1 MKEISHHVDHG
12 HVVYPLVR
20 RRVGTTHRIHLD
32 LSASTAIAARLRRKR
47 RRLVGGLATGRSI
60 RAFVPSRLRLPRQRL
75 TSRFLRHLAV
85 VVVPAVDVEARDQ
98 RRHCAL

>member
-1 MKEISHHVDHG
+1 MHKLYYPYIH
-12 HVVYPLVR
+12 PLVR

>member
-1 MKEISHHVDHG
+1 MHKLYYPYIH
-12 HVVYPLVR
+12 PLVR

-47 RRLVGGLATGRSI
+47 RRLVGGLATRGGI
-60 RAFVPSRLRLPRQRL
+60 RAFVPSRLRLPRQ
-75 TSRFLRHLAV
+75 RFLRHLAV

-98 RRHCAL
+98 RGHCAL

>member
-1 MKEISHHVDHG
+1 MHKLYYPYIH
-12 HVVYPLVR
+12 PLVR
-20 RRVGTTHRIHLD
+20 RRVGTPHRIHLD

-47 RRLVGGLATGRSI
+47 RRLVGGLATGGSI

-85 VVVPAVDVEARDQ
+85 VVATAVVEARDQ

>member
-47 RRLVGGLATGRSI
+47 RRLVGGLATAGGI

-85 VVVPAVDVEARDQ
+85 VVATAVVEARDQ

>member
-47 RRLVGGLATGRSI
+47 RRLVGGLATGGGI
-60 RAFVPSRLRLPRQRL
+60 RAFVPSRLRLPRQR
-75 TSRFLRHLAV
+75 FLRHLAV
-85 VVVPAVDVEARDQ
+85 VVVTAVDVEARDQ